1 MDEALKLLYPDK
13 KGDQEIERRI
23 KVAFP
28 KDLDLDRTEAGE
40 NAVAE
45 PIAYQTEDSDDSD
58 DNEDHDDEESIMKI
72 SN

>member
-1 MDEALKLLYPDK
+1 MDEALKLVYPDK

-28 KDLDLDRTEAGE
+28 KDLDLTEARE